1 MSDSKSKAIAIIRAE
16 HRALG
21 AVINNIK
28 AVLQEVQAGRVAMD
42 FKLFWAMVY
51 YIDAF
56 PDRLHHP
63 KEDDW
68 LFSRITTRTPLAD
81 KLIEELQSQHQME
94 PQALARMRR
103 DLGNYEAGVPGS
115 LEALQTTVA
124 SYADF
129 TWKHLRTEESEILP
143 LAEAHLLASDWDA
156 IADAFAQNADP
167 LVGSAD
173 NKLFDAL
180 FHDIVNRTPAPV
192 SGGLN
197 PHKSGGSKW
206 RCKLAPV
213 SGGHL

>member
-28 AVLQEVQAGRVAMD
+28 AVLQEVQAGRMAMD

-68 LFSRITTRTPLAD
+68 LFARLAARTPLAD
-81 KLIEELQSQHQME
+81 SLIETLQSQHQTE
-94 PQALARMRR
+94 PQALAGMRR
-103 DLGNYEAGVPGS
+103 ALGNLEAGVAGS
-115 LEALQTTVA
+115 MEALQTTVTA
-124 SYADF
+124 YADF
-129 TWKHLRTEESEILP
+129 TWKHLRTEENELLP

-173 NKLFDAL
+173 TELFDTL
-180 FHDIVNRTPAPV
+180 FHDIVNRTPAPL
-192 SGGLN
+192 GL
-197 PHKSGGSKW
+197 GS
-206 RCKLAPV
+206 P
-213 SGGHL
+213 

>member
-1 MSDSKSKAIAIIRAE
+1 MNDSKSKAISIIRAE

-28 AVLQEVQAGRVAMD
+28 ALLQEVKAERMAMD

-68 LFSRITTRTPLAD
+68 LFARLKQRTSLAD
-81 KLIEELQSQHQME
+81 GLIDTLQSEHQAE
-94 PQALARMRR
+94 PVALAGMRR
-103 DLGNYEAGVPGS
+103 DLGNYEAGVAGS
-115 LEALQTTVA
+115 LDALQATVA

-129 TWKHLRTEESEILP
+129 TWTHLRAEENELLP
-143 LAEAHLLASDWDA
+143 LAETHLLAADWDA
-156 IADAFAQNADP
+156 IAHAFAQNADP

-173 NKLFDAL
+173 KKLFDAL
-180 FHDIVNRTPAPV
+180 FHDIVNRTPAPL
-192 SGGLN
+192 GL
-197 PHKSGGSKW
+197 G
-206 RCKLAPV
+206 AA
-213 SGGHL
+213 

>member
-1 MSDSKSKAIAIIRAE
+1 MSDSKSKAITIIRAE

-28 AVLQEVQAGRVAMD
+28 AVLQEVQAGRMAMD

-68 LFSRITTRTPLAD
+68 LFARLAARTPLAD
-81 KLIEELQSQHQME
+81 TLIEELQSQHQQE

-115 LEALQTTVA
+115 LEALQATVV

-129 TWKHLRTEESEILP
+129 TWKHLRTEENEMLP
-143 LAEAHLLASDWDA
+143 LAETHLLASDWDA

-173 NKLFDAL
+173 NQLFDAL
-180 FHDIVNRTPAPV
+180 FHDIVKCTPAPL
-192 SGGLN
+192 GL
-197 PHKSGGSKW
+197 GV
-206 RCKLAPV
+206 A
-213 SGGHL
+213 

>member
-1 MSDSKSKAIAIIRAE
+1 MTDSKTRAIGIIRAE

-28 AVLQEVQAGRVAMD
+28 GMLIEVEAERMAMD
-42 FKLFWAMVY
+42 FQLFWAMVY

-68 LFSRITTRTPLAD
+68 LFSRLKQRTHLAD
-81 KLIEELQSQHQME
+81 HLIDELQSQHQAE
-94 PQALARMRR
+94 PTALAGLRR

-115 LEALQTTVA
+115 MEVLQATIA

-129 TWKHLRTEESEILP
+129 TWKHLRVEENEILP
-143 LAEAHLLASDWDA
+143 LADAHLLVSDWDA
-156 IADAFAQNADP
+156 IAQAFAQNADP
-167 LVGSAD
+167 VVGSTD

-180 FHDIVNRTPAPV
+180 FHDIVKRTPAPL
-192 SGGLN
+192 GL
-197 PHKSGGSKW
+197 G
-206 RCKLAPV
+206 AA
-213 SGGHL
+213 

>member
-1 MSDSKSKAIAIIRAE
+1 MSDSKSKAITIIRAE

-28 AVLQEVQAGRVAMD
+28 AVLQEVQAGRMAMD

-51 YIDAF
+51 YIEAF

-68 LFSRITTRTPLAD
+68 LFARITARTPLAD
-81 KLIEELQSQHQME
+81 KLIEELQSQHQEE

-103 DLGNYEAGVPGS
+103 DLGNFEAGVSGS
-115 LEALQTTVA
+115 LEALQATVA

-129 TWKHLRTEESEILP
+129 TWKHLRTEENEVLP
-143 LAEAHLLASDWDA
+143 LAETHLLASDWDA

-167 LVGSAD
+167 LMGSAD
-173 NKLFDAL
+173 NQLFDAL
-180 FHDIVNRTPAPV
+180 LHEIVKRTPAPL
-192 SGGLN
+192 GL
-197 PHKSGGSKW
+197 G
-206 RCKLAPV
+206 AT
-213 SGGHL
+213 